1 MKAAEAK
8 ITSKGQ
14 VTVPAALR
22 KALGVK
28 TGDKLVFTQD
38 AQGRFLVEA
47 RTDALAALRGIVGHQ
62 DCDPIEPVDGARISD
77 WIATIRSARWNRK
90 DDAPE
95 DDEA

>member
-38 AQGRFLVEA
+38 AQGRFLVG
-47 RTDALAALRGIVGHQ
+47 RQ
-62 DCDPIEPVDGARISD
+62 DCDPIEPVDRARIPN
-77 WIATIRSARWNRK
+77 WIATSRSARWNRT

>member
-14 VTVPAALR
+14 VTVPASLR

-28 TGDKLVFTQD
+28 AGDKLVFTQD
-38 AQGRFLVEA
+38 AHGRFLVEA
-47 RTDALAALRGIVGHQ
+47 RTDALAALRGIVGRES
-62 DCDPIEPVDGARISD
+62 CDPIAPVDGARMAD
-77 WIATIRSARWNRK
+77 WIEASRAARWNRRH
-90 DDAPE
+90 DAAE

>member
-47 RTDALAALRGIVGHQ
+47 RTDALAALRGIVGRQ
-62 DCDPIEPVDGARISD
+62 DCDPIEPVDRARIPN
-77 WIATIRSARWNRK
+77 WIATSRSARWNRK
-90 DDAPE
+90 DDGPE